1 MEISRPSAEPLPK
14 EKATLNGEGEAG
26 CGEQPED
33 YATDDSLSLES
44 RCRGNGSAE
53 VPENRVQK
61 NRKRCECQLPPLY
74 ISYHLFWWYI
84 CNASNDST
92 TVLFFLGY
100 GCNKKVGLVG
110 VQCKCGLVFC
120 ALHRYP
126 EEHDCTFDFKGHG
139 RKNLAKELVG
149 GGHFEKVTSI

>member
-26 CGEQPED
+26 YGEQPED

-61 NRKRCECQLPPLY
+61 NRKRC
-74 ISYHLFWWYI
+74 
-84 CNASNDST
+84 
-92 TVLFFLGY
+92 Y